1 MYCDMLII
9 AIVGKLNYNTKYML
23 VPFLIFSLEVLDN
36 FVGGGG
42 GAPTTLCIHGITKLK
57 YFNQCI

>member
-1 MYCDMLII
+1 MCCDMLKIQDGII

-36 FVGGGG
+36 FVGGGVHPQLY
-42 GAPTTLCIHGITKLK
+42 AFMEQP
-57 YFNQCI
+57 N